1 MGQSPEE
8 PLIMTT
14 ETTPQPEAAP
24 TFEAALDQ
32 LQQTVKKLESGE
44 LSLDQA
50 LKSFEE
56 GVKLTRLCQDQL
68 VAAEKKVD
76 VLMKANADG
85 TVETQPFRGRAQE

>member
-1 MGQSPEE
+1 
-8 PLIMTT
+8 MTT
-14 ETTPQPEAAP
+14 ENTP
-24 TFEAALDQ
+24 TFETALDQ

-68 VAAEKKVD
+68 SAAEKKVD
-76 VLMKANADG
+76 ILIKANADG
-85 TVETQPFRGRAQE
+85 TIETQPFGGARG